1 MHRSCTTDPLCVN
14 TSWGPSTYS
23 RGTATVINDDNDDD
37 DDDDRTEDGE
47 LHEHAQL
54 LLHADLTLVASAV
67 ASSGRTENIFS
78 FSFRYFQENVINFN
92 QVFFLVSVATY
103 RSRVKCC
110 WLNYSC
116 NMIFSVPQEF

>member
-37 DDDDRTEDGE
+37 NDDDDDHDHDDRTEDGE

-67 ASSGRTENIFS
+67 ASSGRTENIFLRVLDI
-78 FSFRYFQENVINFN
+78 FRK
-92 QVFFLVSVATY
+92 
-103 RSRVKCC
+103 R
-110 WLNYSC
+110 
-116 NMIFSVPQEF
+116 

>member
-1 MHRSCTTDPLCVN
+1 MN
-14 TSWGPSTYS
+14 TSGGPSTYS

-37 DDDDRTEDGE
+37 NDDDDDDDHDDRTEDGE

>member
-1 MHRSCTTDPLCVN
+1 MN

-23 RGTATVINDDNDDD
+23 RGTATVINDDNDDGDDDD

-67 ASSGRTENIFS
+67 ASSGRTENIFLRVLDI
-78 FSFRYFQENVINFN
+78 FR
-92 QVFFLVSVATY
+92 
-103 RSRVKCC
+103 KK
-110 WLNYSC
+110 
-116 NMIFSVPQEF
+116 